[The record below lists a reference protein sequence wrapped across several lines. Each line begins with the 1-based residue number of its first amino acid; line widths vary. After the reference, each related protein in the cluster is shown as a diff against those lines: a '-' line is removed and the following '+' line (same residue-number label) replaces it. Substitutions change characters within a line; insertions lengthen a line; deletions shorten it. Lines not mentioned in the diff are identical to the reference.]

1 MISVLNL
8 CCHQVELQ
16 TPIQMSQSYRQ
27 DLTCLMGLQVLLD
40 NQVYKDQ
47 LHSVLHLSGEGVKQD
62 QALTPGPR
70 HIPESFRGKSWAQ
83 IQQEDEEKVER
94 LVHQFRRHTFT
105 CYFDS
110 ESLAR

>member
-1 MISVLNL
+1 MISVLNS

-16 TPIQMSQSYRQ
+16 TPNQVSRSTRQ
-27 DLTCLMGLQVLLD
+27 ELTCLMDLQVLLED
-40 NQVYKDQ
+40 QVYQDQ
-47 LHSVLHLSGEGVKQD
+47 LHSTLHLSGGGAKQD
-62 QALTPGPR
+62 QAPPPESQ
-70 HIPESFRGKSWAQ
+70 HVPESFRGKSWAQ

-94 LVHQFRRHTFT
+94 LVRQFRRHTFT